1 MSSGRMSPLPTVT
14 KNPNGTLTLRR
25 VVEIE
30 VPAGGSLYEAESRM
44 QAALQEAG
52 MELTA
57 ILLHSVDADGRPL
70 TRDGQRLTAKSVK
83 EPLVVECTFGSV
95 RIERWAYQSSSGGAC
110 VYPLDEKM
118 DLIGSATPKLAR
130 SIAFKSAHT
139 PAARVAEDL
148 ADNHARNVSVHYIQ
162 NLSALM
168 GELIIAAQPAPD
180 TGKMPPPEMVATIAV
195 GVDGTCI
202 QVTTENEEAAAAAT
216 EASPATP
223 RDKRKHRSLEWHIA
237 MVGTLT
243 LLDNEGERLG
253 SIYLGC
259 APPECPADGKEEFW
273 FLMEQELA
281 AVKKRYINAEYVGI
295 SDGERDFVPWL
306 QRHTGRL
313 ILDFWHAA
321 GYLGAA
327 APAMAAGRGKKARAR
342 EWLDEACHAL
352 KHEDGAAGR
361 LLAEMKARQ
370 AAHGE
375 GTVAGKALHR
385 AVTYYTNN
393 EERMDYAARLREKQ
407 PIGSG
412 VTESACGLIIKDRLC
427 GRGMRWSYQMAQN
440 MISLRSLI
448 CTMGERWDTLWK
460 SNNTSLNT

>member
-1 MSSGRMSPLPTVT
+1 MSTLPTVR
-14 KNPNGTLTLRR
+14 KKANGTIILCR

-30 VPAGGSLYEAESRM
+30 VPVGGSLYEAESRM

-52 MELTA
+52 VELTT
-57 ILLHSVDADGRPL
+57 LLLQSADADGRPL
-70 TRDGQRLTAKSVK
+70 TRDGVRLTAKSVK
-83 EPLVVECTFGSV
+83 EPLIVECTFGSV
-95 RIERWAYQSSSGGAC
+95 RIERWAYQSSSGGSC

-118 DLIGSATPKLAR
+118 DLIGAATPKLAR

-148 ADNHARNVSVHYIQ
+148 ADNHARKVSVHFIQ

-168 GELIIAAQPAPD
+168 GEIIIEADPAPD
-180 TGKMPPPEMVATIAV
+180 TGKMPPPEEVVTIAV

-202 QVTTENEEAAAAAT
+202 QMTSVDEEAAAAAA
-216 EASPATP
+216 EAPPGTP
-223 RDKRKHRSLEWHIA
+223 RDRRKHRSLEWHIA
-237 MVGTLT
+237 MVGTFT
-243 LLDNEGERLG
+243 LLDKEGQRLG
-253 SIYLGC
+253 SIYTGC
-259 APPECPADGKEEFW
+259 APPECPADGKEVFW

-281 AVKKRYINAEYVGI
+281 AIKNKYPSASYVGI

-306 QRHTGRL
+306 QQHTGRL

-321 GYLGAA
+321 GYLGAV
-327 APAMAAGRGKKARAR
+327 APAMVEGRGRKARAR
-342 EWLDEACHAL
+342 EWLDRACHEL
-352 KHEDGAAGR
+352 KHTDGAAGR

-370 AAHGE
+370 EAHGD
-375 GTVAGKALHR
+375 GTAAGKALHK
-385 AVTYYTNN
+385 AVNYYTNN
-393 EERMDYAARLREKQ
+393 IGRMDYAARLREKQ

-427 GRGMRWSYQMAQN
+427 GRGMRWSFPMAQN

-448 CTMGERWDTLWK
+448 CTMGKRWDTFWK
-460 SNNTSLNT
+460 TNNTSLIT